1 MMVRA
6 CDFFFLSKTVF
17 SIPSHRF
24 GDKDLTTQSTSVI
37 KIKLRF
43 QNLQD
48 VLLAIL
54 PEFLAFNLGSTVHY
68 AHIFETLIMT

>member
-1 MMVRA
+1 MMVQA
-6 CDFFFLSKTVF
+6 CDFFLSKTVF

-37 KIKLRF
+37 KIKLKF

-54 PEFLAFNLGSTVHY
+54 PG
-68 AHIFETLIMT
+68 